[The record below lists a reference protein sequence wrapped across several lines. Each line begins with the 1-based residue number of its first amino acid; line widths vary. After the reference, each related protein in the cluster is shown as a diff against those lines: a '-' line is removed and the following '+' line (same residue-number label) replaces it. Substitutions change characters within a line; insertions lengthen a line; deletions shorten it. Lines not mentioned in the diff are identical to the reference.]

1 MNSKSDKIMS
11 LSTSYFSTPPTANIN
26 TYIGGIPSSIV
37 SADGGRERLQ
47 AYDNIYDTNS
57 AAQQQLTT
65 LQNQV
70 VDLRNQILQLQYAK
84 ASQTIAEA
92 ENWIA
97 NGDCSQFTLP
107 QPVVGT
113 VNAGVN
119 NTGFILQGRCT
130 PIMDRWYHAFEGA
143 GFNASNLKMEA
154 KQVNLTSYISGTP
167 PFGTFPSST
176 TKGLSV
182 KWYNPTNTNACF
194 SLETVN
200 TARYGGVMGIQHVIP
215 NVREFVNKTYTLGFW
230 IYSSKLGKGY
240 VRVLRQY
247 NTTQK
252 GGASLDTVKI
262 SSFNVVA
269 AGWQYI
275 TMPIVFPALDAG
287 KTLTEGQHGCVI
299 QIGPAYYR
307 WDFNVPMQVTT
318 TTVYGTPEFFTV
330 TSPGVEF
337 VFAEIQLRSNLQ
349 SLNGTGFPSNIR
361 EEERTLKYVTYV
373 SAQKPS
379 TMKFADNTPVTLAL
393 GQTKNVDEY
402 THDYLFP
409 LRFASRLVSL
419 PSMIIWGFKNN
430 STSIGQIG
438 IRWNNTGN
446 VFNFNNSSP
455 EMWGLIH
462 TGGLDMQNLF
472 YYALRDGD
480 DSIRYYQSRIDTMRY
495 SGGYANAKNGVQI
508 ISFSESEMIFK
519 TRLNIIDYQGSGL
532 YTGGL
537 SGYFS
542 LVTNRT
548 VDTGWF
554 TCIVAECDVGAYGN
568 QTECLGYIDFSFTAP
583 TTLPL

>member
-1 MNSKSDKIMS
+1 MS
-11 LSTSYFSTPPTANIN
+11 FLSTSYFSTPPTANVN

-37 SADGGRERLQ
+37 SADGGREQLQ

-57 AAQQQLTT
+57 ATQQQLTT

-92 ENWIA
+92 DNWIA

-143 GFNASNLKMEA
+143 GFNVSNLKMEA

-182 KWYNPTNTNACF
+182 NWYNPTNTNNACF

-215 NVREFVNKTYTLGFW
+215 NVREFMNKTYTLGFW

-262 SSFNVVA
+262 SNFNVVA
-269 AGWQYI
+269 SGWQYI
-275 TMPIVFPALDAG
+275 TMPIVFPALNAG

-307 WDFNVPMQVTT
+307 WDYNVITMVTT
-318 TTVYGTPEFFTV
+318 TTVYGSPEFFSV
-330 TSPGVEF
+330 SSPGVEF
-337 VFAEIQLRSNLQ
+337 VFAEIQLRSDQ
-349 SLNGTGFPSNIR
+349 PSLNGTGFPSNIR

-373 SAQKPS
+373 SPQKPS
-379 TMKFADNTPVTLAL
+379 TMNLTDNAPVTIAL
-393 GQTKNVDEY
+393 GQMRNVDEFNQE
-402 THDYLFP
+402 YLFP

-446 VFNFNNSSP
+446 VFNSDNSSP
-455 EMWGLIH
+455 EMWGLIN
-462 TGGLDMQNLF
+462 TGGLDMRNLF
-472 YYALRDGD
+472 YYAAKSGGD
-480 DSIRYYQSRIDTMRY
+480 NNIIYAQSRMDTMRS
-495 SGGYANAKNGVQI
+495 SGAYANARNGVQI

-519 TRLNIIDYQGSGL
+519 TRVSMVDYNGGA

-537 SGYFS
+537 PGYTS
-542 LVTNRT
+542 LITNRT

-554 TCIVAECDVGAYGN
+554 TCIVAECDVGAYG
-568 QTECLGYIDFSFTAP
+568 QQIEVFGYIDFSFTAP

>member
-1 MNSKSDKIMS
+1 MS
-11 LSTSYFSTPPTANIN
+11 LSTSYFSTPPTANVN

-47 AYDNIYDTNS
+47 AFDNIYDTNS
-57 AAQQQLTT
+57 ATQQQLTT

-70 VDLRNQILQLQYAK
+70 ADLRNQIVQLQYAK
-84 ASQTIAEA
+84 SSQTIAEA
-92 ENWIA
+92 DNWIA

-130 PIMDRWYHAFEGA
+130 PIMDRWYHVFEGS

-194 SLETVN
+194 TLETSN
-200 TARYGGVMGIQHVIP
+200 TAKYGGVVGIQHVIP
-215 NVREFVNKTYTLGFW
+215 NVREFMNKTYTLGFW

-252 GGASLDTVKI
+252 GGVSLDFVKM
-262 SSFNVVA
+262 SNFNVVA
-269 AGWQYI
+269 SGWQYI
-275 TMPIVFPALDAG
+275 TMPIVFPALNVS

-299 QIGPAYYR
+299 QIGPAYYK
-307 WDFNVPMQVTT
+307 WDFNVGTQITT
-318 TTVYGTPEFFTV
+318 TAVYGTPEFFTV

-337 VFAEIQLRSNLQ
+337 VLAEIQLRSDLP

-373 SAQKPS
+373 SPQKPS
-379 TMKFADNTPVTLAL
+379 TMRLPNSAAVTLSL
-393 GQTKNVDEY
+393 GQMRNLDEFNQE
-402 THDYLFP
+402 YLFP

-419 PSMIIWGFKNN
+419 PSMIIWGFMDN
-430 STSIGQIG
+430 SSYYGQVG
-438 IRWNNTGN
+438 IRWNNTTN
-446 VFNFNNSSP
+446 VYNSDNSCP
-455 EMWGLIH
+455 DRWGAINAS
-462 TGGLDMQNLF
+462 GLDMKNLF
-472 YYALRDGD
+472 YYVEKGSLDNKIVYSQPRM
-480 DSIRYYQSRIDTMRY
+480 DTMRAF
-495 SGGYANAKNGVQI
+495 GAYANAKNGVQI
-508 ISFSESEMIFK
+508 ISFSENEMIFK
-519 TRLNIIDYQGSGL
+519 TRVNMSDYNDGAYS
-532 YTGGL
+532 GGL
-537 SGYFS
+537 PGYTS
-542 LVTNRT
+542 LITNRT
-548 VDTGWF
+548 SDTGWF
-554 TCIVAECDVGAYGN
+554 TCIVAECDIGSYGN
-568 QTECLGYIDFSFTAP
+568 SSEILGYVDFTVTAP
-583 TTLPL
+583 TTLPLNL